1 MAKRDGF
8 IRIDDSQIR
17 ELSGLLSGVLP
28 KELDR
33 ARRIALSRTR
43 RGAQQ
48 RVSTLIRTRGKTQ
61 YNLPARRAK
70 LGIRVTP
77 IRNDAFFVIGNE
89 NPISLTSFS
98 GTLQKFSGKFSTGR
112 KRGAGVQV
120 QIIKGQRR
128 RLRSAFIARGVAGE
142 GVLGSEKGAPQV
154 FSRFSPR
161 GLHMGRRLM
170 KRGTYAG
177 KTREVIRAVKGPSIA
192 SMMRRNE
199 AQEDLADFTQ
209 ERFDSELSRAI
220 RFALQRRK

>member
-128 RLRSAFIARGVAGE
+128 RLRSAFIARGVGGKE
-142 GVLGSEKGAPQV
+142 RGSASGADQV

-199 AQEDLADFTQ
+199 AQEDLADFVQ
-209 ERFDSELSRAI
+209 ERFDSELARAI
-220 RFALQRRK
+220 RFALNKRRK

>member
-1 MAKRDGF
+1 MADRGF

-17 ELSGLLSGVLP
+17 ELSGLLSGILP

-48 RVSTLIRTRGKTQ
+48 RVSTLIRDRGKTQ
-61 YNLPARRAK
+61 YNLSAARAK
-70 LGIRVTP
+70 QGIKVTS
-77 IRNDAFFVIGNE
+77 IRNDAFFVIGNG

-98 GTLQKFSGKFSTGR
+98 GTRGTKNSGVS
-112 KRGAGVQV
+112 VM
-120 QIIKGQRR
+120 IIKGRRR
-128 RLRSAFIARGVAGE
+128 RLVSAFIARGVGGAE
-142 GVLGSEKGAPQV
+142 RGSASGAEQV

-161 GLHMGRRLM
+161 GLHMGRRVM

-177 KTREVIRAVKGPSIA
+177 KRREVIRAVKGPSIA

-199 AQEDLADFTQ
+199 AEEDLADFIQ
-209 ERFDSELSRAI
+209 ERFDSELARAI
-220 RFALQRRK
+220 RFALSKRSR